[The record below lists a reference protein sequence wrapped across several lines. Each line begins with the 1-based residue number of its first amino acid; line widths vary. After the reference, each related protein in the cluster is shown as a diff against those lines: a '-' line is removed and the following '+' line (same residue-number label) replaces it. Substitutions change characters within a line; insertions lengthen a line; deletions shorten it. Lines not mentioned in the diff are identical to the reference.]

1 MSVALYRKHR
11 PESFSDII
19 GQEHIVSVLSKTIQD
34 GSVSHAYLFSGSRGL
49 GKTTIARIL
58 AREIGTTDRDVY
70 EIDAASNRGIDDI
83 RALREEVNAL
93 PFESSF
99 KVYIIDEVHMLTK
112 EAFNALL
119 KTLEEPPRHVKFVLA
134 TTEMHKLPDTV
145 VSRCEVHQF
154 KKPTR
159 SILSSHVQ
167 NIATKEGYTVEPAG
181 ADLIALIG
189 NGSYRDALGVLQKV
203 LSSVEKKKVSEADVE
218 RVTGVSSSVSVM
230 NVVKAIG
237 EGNLSKAFEEVHTVV
252 ESGADISIFTTR
264 IIETLRYILLI
275 RHAPDMQEYVEAR
288 VRDDELTSLTKLA
301 KEGKRIS
308 SKTLSRF
315 LSALDDIGATA
326 LPEVPLELALI
337 DVVGDNAGDLE

>member
-1 MSVALYRKHR
+1 MHTALYRKHR
-11 PESFSDII
+11 PQAFSDVV
-19 GQEHIVSVLSKTIQD
+19 GQDHIVSVLSKAIQD
-34 GSVSHAYLFSGSRGL
+34 ASVSHAYLFSGSRGL

-159 SILSSHVQ
+159 AMLSAYVQ
-167 NIATKEGYTVEPAG
+167 DISKKEGYTVEPSG

-189 NGSYRDALGVLQKV
+189 NGSYRDTLGVLQKV
-203 LSSVEKKKVSEADVE
+203 LGSVEKKKVTEADVE

-230 NVVKAIG
+230 NVVEAIG
-237 EGNLSKAFEEVHTVV
+237 SGDLSKAFEEVHGVV

-264 IIETLRYILLI
+264 VIETLRFILLL
-275 RHAPDMQEYVEAR
+275 RHAPDMREYVEGH
-288 VRDDELTSLTKLA
+288 VGGDELEILKRLA
-301 KEGKRIS
+301 KEGKHMS

-315 LSALDDIGATA
+315 LTALDDIGATA
-326 LPEVPLELALI
+326 LPEIPLELALI
-337 DVVGDNAGDLE
+337 DVVGDNAGG